1 VVVVMV
7 GGGVWGGGA
16 LIWCPPSGGRLWLWR
31 GELLL
36 PHSCYCWV
44 IGGRVGG
51 QAGPAIIK
59 EHAAWHA
66 GLWSLMVVEQRTQAT
81 AFALPLGLRQS
92 VRGLCAW
99 Q

>member
-1 VVVVMV
+1 
-7 GGGVWGGGA
+7 
-16 LIWCPPSGGRLWLWR
+16 
-31 GELLL
+31 
-36 PHSCYCWV
+36 
-44 IGGRVGG
+44 VGG